1 MEKHIDLQN
10 FNDDVGLRARHN
22 GSISE
27 AKGKEFDR
35 DRYELAKAGKQQV
48 LKRRFGLVSMTGLSC
63 GLMCTWESLLVI
75 FSIGF
80 INGGPAGLIYGFIII
95 WLGNFSVFVCIGEL
109 ASAVPTAGGQYH
121 WVSLLAPRSNK
132 KFFSYVT
139 GWLTVIGWI
148 AALTSVCFFVADLI
162 LQLVSLNNADDF
174 HRQGWHGTLLL
185 WAVLLLCV
193 FINVFVSGALPT
205 IEVVVLIV
213 HILGFFGI
221 LVPLVYLSPT
231 HNSAKEIFTKFH
243 NDGGWSTQALAFF
256 VGLQG
261 NALAFVGTDSVVHMS
276 EEVRNATRDVP
287 RSMLLSLMINGSL
300 ALGMLFAVLFSAED
314 ITGLLEHAGEI
325 APFIRIFSSAVGSD
339 TGATVMVC
347 IIILLEFC
355 SAMGCLAAAS
365 RMTWSFARDRGLPF
379 SRALSMIDKRST
391 IPVIAIIVVTLLSAS
406 LALINIGNSAAFNG
420 TISLVLEG
428 FYLSYLIALGLL
440 LWRRLRGDLEHT
452 SSPYPS
458 SSTTSTTTFHHPSTF
473 ASPESTMKWGPWR
486 LGGALGVANNVVAI
500 CYLSLIIFFSF
511 WPSARNPSLAQMN
524 WAGVVTG
531 GVACISVVYYCV
543 FARKS
548 YVGPIVE
555 VDPSV
560 L

>member
-1 MEKHIDLQN
+1 MEKHIELQR
-10 FNDDVGLRARHN
+10 FNHEPLRPRGR

-27 AKGKEFDR
+27 GKGRQFDN
-35 DRYELAKAGKQQV
+35 DRYELAKVGKKQV

-63 GLMCTWESLLVI
+63 GLMCTWETLLVI

-80 INGGPAGLIYGFIII
+80 QNGGPAGLIYGFILI

-121 WVSLLAPRSNK
+121 WVSLLAPRSNR

-148 AALTSVCFFVADLI
+148 AALTSVCYFVADLI
-162 LQLVSLNNADDF
+162 LQLVSLNDLEGTYV
-174 HRQGWHGTLLL
+174 REGWHGTLLL
-185 WAVLLLCV
+185 WGILLLCV
-193 FINVFVSGALPT
+193 FINVFISGALPT

-221 LVPLVYLSPT
+221 LVPLIYLPSS
-231 HNSAKEIFTKFH
+231 HNSAKKIFTMFH
-243 NDGGWSTQALAFF
+243 NEGEWSTHALAFF

-276 EEVRNATRDVP
+276 EEVKNASTDVP
-287 RSMLLSLMINGSL
+287 RSMLLSLVINGTL
-300 ALGMLFAVLFSAED
+300 ALGMLFAVLFSAHD
-314 ITGLLEHAGEI
+314 ITNLLNDQDATT
-325 APFIRIFSSAVGSD
+325 APFLRIFTQAVGSEA
-339 TGATVMVC
+339 GATVMVA
-347 IIILLEFC
+347 IIVLLEFC

-391 IPVIAIIVVTLLSAS
+391 IPVVSILVVTVFAAL

-428 FYLSYLIALGLL
+428 FYLSYLLAIGLL
-440 LWRRLRGDLEHT
+440 LWRRVRGDLDNPD
-452 SSPYPS
+452 SSLTIFNEAQVDEAYDRS
-458 SSTTSTTTFHHPSTF
+458 LT
-473 ASPESTMKWGPWR
+473 WGPWR
-486 LGGALGVANNVVAI
+486 LKGAWGVANNVVAI
-500 CYLSLIIFFSF
+500 CYLTLIIFFSF
-511 WPSARNPSLAQMN
+511 WPSQPHPDLVNMN

-531 GVACISVVYYCV
+531 AVAAFSVAYYLL
-543 FARKS
+543 FAKKS
-548 YVGPIVE
+548 YTGPIVE
-555 VDPSV
+555 VDPHV